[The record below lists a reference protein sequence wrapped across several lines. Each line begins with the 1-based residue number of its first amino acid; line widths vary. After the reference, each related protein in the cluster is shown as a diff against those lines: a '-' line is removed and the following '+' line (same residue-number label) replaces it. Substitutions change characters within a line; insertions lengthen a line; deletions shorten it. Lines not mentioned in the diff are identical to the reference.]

1 MAFDANDILTL
12 CKAGFT
18 AQQIA
23 GLSAL
28 AAKPEPAPAPAPE
41 PVPAPAPVEP
51 PKEDPVLL
59 ELQKLT
65 GLMQSGALAQTQ
77 QPEPLTPE
85 QILAEIINPP
95 ARKE

>member
-28 AAKPEPAPAPAPE
+28 AAKPEPAPAPEPAPVPE
-41 PVPAPAPVEP
+41 PAPAPEP
-51 PKEDPVLL
+51 DPVLV